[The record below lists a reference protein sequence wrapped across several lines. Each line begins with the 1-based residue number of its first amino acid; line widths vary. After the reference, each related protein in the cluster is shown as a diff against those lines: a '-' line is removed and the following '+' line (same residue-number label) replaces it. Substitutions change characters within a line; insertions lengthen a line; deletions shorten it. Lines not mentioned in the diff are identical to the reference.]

1 MQQVVWST
9 LPKQA
14 RCLLGWEF
22 GFEDQTIDC
31 TLLNKTSATD
41 FLVELPNGEKH
52 EISTDFLIIR

>member
-9 LPKQA
+9 LPKAA
-14 RCLLGWEF
+14 RCLLGYEF
-22 GFEDQTIDC
+22 GFEESAVDC
-31 TLLNKTSATD
+31 TLLAKTTSTD